1 MGYAGVQAF
10 DACPRYGY
18 VTKHLGDPPW
28 RLYPDPRG
36 LDSFPMA
43 DDGGVLGNLPNSRP
57 GRRSDKRPATPRA
70 KANDERAPLP
80 VSGEEPEHDAIADAI
95 RAATGAA
102 ATGARVANGIAREI
116 VRRLPRP

>member
-1 MGYAGVQAF
+1 MGYAGLQALG
-10 DACPRYGY
+10 ACPRYGY
-18 VTKHLGDPPW
+18 VTKHLGDRSL
-28 RLYPDPRG
+28 RLYPDQRG

-57 GRRSDKRPATPRA
+57 GRRSDKRPPTPRA
-70 KANDERAPLP
+70 KDERPPALP
-80 VSGEEPEHDAIADAI
+80 TSGDEPEHDAIADAI

>member
-1 MGYAGVQAF
+1 MGYAGLQALG
-10 DACPRYGY
+10 ACPRYGY
-18 VTKHLGDPPW
+18 VTKHLGDRPLG
-28 RLYPDPRG
+28 LYPDQRG

-70 KANDERAPLP
+70 KDQRPPALP
-80 VSGEEPEHDAIADAI
+80 TSGDEPEHDAIADAI